1 MQRHC
6 GRSYVT
12 KSYVT
17 NVDKSFKLPSL
28 ELLDLNFIET
38 TELLIRKLSSFPQ
51 LVLVRKLHHSLDW
64 VEK

>member
-6 GRSYVT
+6 GRNYVTRSYVT
-12 KSYVT
+12 DVGKF
-17 NVDKSFKLPSL
+17 FKLPSL
-28 ELLDLNFIET
+28 ELLDLDFIET

-51 LVLVRKLHHSLDW
+51 LVLIRKLHHLLDW